1 MMTVAPPLSASL
13 IIIVSSLAK
22 DVLVFCSE
30 IEKFILTFDISIGS
44 RGILIA
50 LETKISTTSFLPC
63 GGTKL
68 DLLVLMNN

>member
-22 DVLVFCSE
+22 DVIVFCSE
-30 IEKFILTFDISIGS
+30 IEIFLLTFDFSIGS
-44 RGILIA
+44 RGILIV
-50 LETKISTTSFLPC
+50 LEIKLSTTSSLHC

-68 DLLVLMNN
+68 DLLD